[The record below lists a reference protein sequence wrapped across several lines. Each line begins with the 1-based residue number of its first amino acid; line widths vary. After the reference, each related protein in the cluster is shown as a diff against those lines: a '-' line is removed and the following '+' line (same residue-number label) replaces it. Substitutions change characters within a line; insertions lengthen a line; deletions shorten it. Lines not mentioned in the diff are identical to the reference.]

1 MLDSD
6 LLNPLLE
13 EAFTRRT
20 TWLEASSRFPV
31 DEFIETFFA
40 TRERN
45 LQALENLTDAQVAYT
60 SAAHPI
66 WSISES
72 VTHLIFSQG
81 LYINKFLDNS
91 TSQLPHVAEAPRGFG
106 EGARTGVAADEL
118 LRRLTEATAQ
128 VRVALEST
136 RQTFNPEKTE
146 STEFFGICNYN
157 TWVLLLLAHEVD
169 HLRQVS
175 AMRRISRAQQL

>member
-6 LLNPLLE
+6 VLNPLLE
-13 EAFTRRT
+13 EAFTRKT
-20 TWLEASSRFPV
+20 TWLEASSRFSV

-45 LQALENLTDAQVAYT
+45 LQVLEKLSDREVAYT
-60 SAAHPI
+60 SPAHPI

-91 TSQLPHVAEAPRGFG
+91 TSQLPHIAEAPRGFG
-106 EGARTGVAADEL
+106 EGAKTGIAAAEL
-118 LRRLTEATAQ
+118 QHQLVEATAQ
-128 VRVALEST
+128 VRTALEST
-136 RQTFNPEKTE
+136 RKTFKPDKTE
-146 STEFFGICNYN
+146 STEFFGVCNYN

-169 HLRQVS
+169 HLRQMIT
-175 AMRRISRAQQL
+175 MRRLARAERA